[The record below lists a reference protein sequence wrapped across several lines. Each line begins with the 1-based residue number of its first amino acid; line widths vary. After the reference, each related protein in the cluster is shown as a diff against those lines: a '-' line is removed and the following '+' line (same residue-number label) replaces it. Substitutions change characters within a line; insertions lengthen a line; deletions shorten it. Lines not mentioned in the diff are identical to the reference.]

1 MILIAIL
8 VVIALLAGGGYWWRL
23 RRAPAPDAPAR
34 MARAP
39 ERFASVEIRPRGGA
53 CRAARE
59 LEGQRF
65 LANQSPALPLT
76 GCTKTRCD
84 CTFAKL
90 SDRRTD
96 ERRWGHGGLTA
107 SLFLKAER
115 RKQASRRDGD

>member
-8 VVIALLAGGGYWWRL
+8 IAIALLAGGYWWRS
-23 RRAPAPDAPAR
+23 RRAPTSDAPSR
-34 MARAP
+34 PVRAA
-39 ERFASVEIRPRGGA
+39 ERFASVEIRPRSGA

-65 LANQSPALPLT
+65 LANQSPALPLS

-96 ERRWGHGGLTA
+96 ERRWGHEGLTA
-107 SLFLKAER
+107 ALFLEAER
-115 RKQASRRDGD
+115 RKQASRRDRD